1 MRSSSTLLYHGPRGF
16 SWKFLRKT
24 SRPRVTLLLQENVMG
39 LVRWFNFWACGWNPM
54 AWPFKRNLLR
64 SASGT
69 ICFVCSSKFWICGQ
83 NPMVWPFKWNL
94 FGGISTWYGLFLGVL
109 QKKKKNGPLLEVS
122 GLRLRQLT
130 VVVIVVLFRVRWM
143 FLSVTLQHFRKL
155 TCPRVWDL
163 RSVLMLHS
171 LCSML
176 CRLT

>member
-1 MRSSSTLLYHGPRGF
+1 MDEILWRDHLNETSCIVLVVLFVLYVVLNFESVDRIPWCDHSNETSLVVFPHDTVCF
-16 SWKFLRKT
+16 SAF
-24 SRPRVTLLLQENVMG
+24 
-39 LVRWFNFWACGWNPM
+39 
-54 AWPFKRNLLR
+54 
-64 SASGT
+64 
-69 ICFVCSSKFWICGQ
+69 
-83 NPMVWPFKWNL
+83 
-94 FGGISTWYGLFLGVL
+94 Y
-109 QKKKKNGPLLEVS
+109 KKKKKGPLLEVS